1 MFVRLVSPHRAGALS
16 SQSLHCEG
24 TWQTPRFLLCFAL
37 LQLPSRLRSRQL
49 QAMQASPPA
58 QVRVPGRNLAC
69 ACSHGKQQVI
79 LALRAS
85 QRLQQFQ

>member
-1 MFVRLVSPHRAGALS
+1 
-16 SQSLHCEG
+16 
-24 TWQTPRFLLCFAL
+24 
-37 LQLPSRLRSRQL
+37 
-49 QAMQASPPA
+49 MQASPPA